1 MKIAIL
7 KFKYYI
13 CVHRW
18 IDSGTEDRK
27 LEVELLPLADIHL
40 PPEPEEDEEEEEK
53 IETSTFNFI
62 PFETL
67 WNKCNIDIK
76 ITKRNHLQ
84 PSDVFR
90 RCLAVC
96 F

>member
-1 MKIAIL
+1 MHANNLLHKISIL
-7 KFKYYI
+7 KEIKYYYF

-67 WNKCNIDIK
+67 WNKCN
-76 ITKRNHLQ
+76 TY
-84 PSDVFR
+84 
-90 RCLAVC
+90 
-96 F
+96 